1 MLLFYCTTTDQL
13 DKIRRKGLSRAEL
26 YTSFADA
33 SKACKELILVIQGYK
48 TSYKPAD
55 KKGRR
60 VKAGDIAP
68 EAILNIDPYLPPSEV
83 VAGGGFVMREG
94 NKEPEVLMIFRKGV
108 WDLPKGKLDDGE
120 SIEECALR
128 EVREEVGI
136 KKLAMVSPL
145 GTTVHGYPRK
155 NKYKVKTTY
164 WYQMETPERSFV
176 PQAEEQ
182 IEKVEWMPWSKAL
195 DKIGYEIFRRH
206 MLSIKPVPLSKV

>member
-1 MLLFYCTTTDQL
+1 MLLFFCTTSDQIEN
-13 DKIRRKGLSRAEL
+13 IRRKGVSDVEL
-26 YTSFADA
+26 FTRYADA
-33 SKACKELILVIQGYK
+33 LDACTDLILVVQGYS
-48 TSYKPAD
+48 TSYEPAG
-55 KKGRR
+55 KKESK
-60 VKAGDIAP
+60 VKVARILPDT
-68 EAILNIDPYLPPSEV
+68 ILNIDPYLPPSEV
-83 VAGGGFVMREG
+83 IAGGGYVMREG
-94 NKEPEVLMIFRKGV
+94 KKEPEVLMIYRKGV

-136 KKLAMVSPL
+136 KKLTMVGSL

-182 IEKVEWMPWSKAL
+182 IEKVAWMPWSRAIEKV
-195 DKIGYEIFRRH
+195 GYEIFKRH
-206 MLSIKPVPLSKV
+206 MQAIKPTPLSSV

>member
-1 MLLFYCTTTDQL
+1 MLLFYCTTDGQL
-13 DKIRRKGLSRAEL
+13 EKIRRKGISRAEL
-26 YTSFADA
+26 FTSFADA
-33 SKACKELILVIQGYK
+33 SDACKDLILVIQGYK

-55 KKGRR
+55 KKGRK
-60 VKAGDIAP
+60 VKAGYIDP
-68 EAILNIDPYLPPSEV
+68 DTILNIDPYLPPSEV
-83 VAGGGFVMREG
+83 VAAGGYVMREG
-94 NKEPEVLMIFRKGV
+94 GQEPEVLMIFRKGV

-136 KKLAMVSPL
+136 KKLTMVAPL

-182 IEKVEWMPWSKAL
+182 IEKVGWMPWSKAL

-206 MLSIKPVPLSKV
+206 MLALKPVPLSNI